1 MKIIDLY
8 IGKSFTRCFLLV
20 LSILGFLFSF
30 FEFILELDDVGKGH
44 YQLTDAVS
52 YVLLTLPGR
61 LLDLI
66 PQSCLLGGVIA
77 LGLLADKNELVAM
90 QAGGISVRRICWA
103 VLAAATLPM
112 LASGILAEFIVPP
125 MEQQARTGRLIA
137 LSNAADITFTTTG
150 FWARNGSVFIHVSKI
165 HAGVLPENVDI
176 FEWDQERRLR
186 VFTHARKAVVT
197 KNNQWVLTDVEQKV
211 ITPQG
216 VTTKR
221 LPSLT
226 RESVLSAEQMTI
238 QEVPPAIQS
247 PSDLYQYIQL
257 LRETG
262 QNSDQYE
269 LLFWQKVSTPLSTAA
284 LVLLSLTFVFGST
297 RKHTAGF
304 RIMIGGIVGIGVYFL
319 NQILGN
325 LGLIFGLNL
334 ALVALAPVAVIFCL
348 ALGFLS
354 HAHSP
359 A

>member
-30 FEFILELDDVGKGH
+30 FEFILELDEVGKGN

-66 PQSCLLGGVIA
+66 PHSCLLGGIIA
-77 LGLLADKNELVAM
+77 LGLLADKQELVAM

-112 LASGILAEFIVPP
+112 LASGILAEFIVPSL
-125 MEQQARTGRLIA
+125 EQQARSGRLVA
-137 LSNAADITFTTTG
+137 LTNADITFTTKG
-150 FWARNGSVFIHVSKI
+150 FWARNGSVFIHVNNI
-165 HAGVLPENVDI
+165 HAGRIPLNIDI
-176 FEWDQERRLR
+176 FEWDQERHLR
-186 VFTHARKAVVT
+186 VFTHAGKAVVT
-197 KNNQWVLTDVEQKV
+197 KDNRWVLTDVEQKI

-216 VTTKR
+216 VTTRR
-221 LPSLT
+221 LPTLT
-226 RESVLSAEQMTI
+226 RESVLNAEQMTI

-247 PSDLYQYIQL
+247 PSDLFQYIRI

-284 LVLLSLTFVFGST
+284 LVLLSLTFVFGTT
-297 RKHTAGF
+297 RWHTAGF
-304 RIMIGGIVGIGVYFL
+304 RIMIGAIIGIGLHFL

-325 LGLIFGLNL
+325 LGLIYGLNL
-334 ALVALAPVAVIFCL
+334 AFIVMAPVAAIFCC
-348 ALGFLS
+348 ALWRLS
-354 HAHSP
+354 CAQSP
-359 A
+359 V